1 MSINLINRL
10 VNPEKSVK
18 YDSLWTPVLEFY
30 STYSA
35 AHLRPIVKELIA
47 YVITAPTSKNNNV
60 YTKYTSQ
67 KQGEMAIIC
76 ERSIQYLTDILEQ
89 E

>member
-1 MSINLINRL
+1 M
-10 VNPEKSVK
+10 
-18 YDSLWTPVLEFY
+18 LEFY

-47 YVITAPTSKNNNV
+47 YVLTAPTNKNNNV
-60 YTKYTSQ
+60 YTKYTTQ

-76 ERSIQYLTDILEQ
+76 ERYKQILIDILEQ
-89 E
+89 EWFAHAQNTYDH